1 MNTVINKNWDVV
13 LKDEMKKDY
22 FSPEFELVKYS
33 FERTLEGDDDDEY
46 YNIRHSIPQDIGE
59 GSGVLD

>member
-1 MNTVINKNWDVV
+1 MR
-13 LKDEMKKDY
+13 KDY
-22 FSPEFELVKYS
+22 FSPEIELVKYS
-33 FERTLEGDDDDEY
+33 FESTLTVMEGDDDEY

>member
-1 MNTVINKNWDVV
+1 MELFKEEVII
-13 LKDEMKKDY
+13 EMKKDY